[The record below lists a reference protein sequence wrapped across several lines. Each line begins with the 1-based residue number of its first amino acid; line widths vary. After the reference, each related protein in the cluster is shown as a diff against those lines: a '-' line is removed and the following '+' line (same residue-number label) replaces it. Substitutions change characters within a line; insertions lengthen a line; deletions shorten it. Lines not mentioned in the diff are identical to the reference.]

1 MFITTAR
8 QALFDN
14 GRQRLMSL
22 CLLGVLATTGSARA
36 EQSSDTPSAPASMV
50 AVDPNGVEVDGA
62 GAVESNVS
70 FEAAD
75 KTLLLIWAALALSLL
90 GIAVAD
96 LRASKP
102 SMNAAILGELDSH
115 SAH

>member
-1 MFITTAR
+1 MFITIAR
-8 QALFDN
+8 KALFDS

-50 AVDPNGVEVDGA
+50 AVDPNGLEVDGA

-70 FEAAD
+70 FESAD
-75 KTLLLIWAALALSLL
+75 KTLLLIWAALALTMFS
-90 GIAVAD
+90 IAVAD
-96 LRASKP
+96 LRGAKQSTSAVRRAAAS
-102 SMNAAILGELDSH
+102 S
-115 SAH
+115 